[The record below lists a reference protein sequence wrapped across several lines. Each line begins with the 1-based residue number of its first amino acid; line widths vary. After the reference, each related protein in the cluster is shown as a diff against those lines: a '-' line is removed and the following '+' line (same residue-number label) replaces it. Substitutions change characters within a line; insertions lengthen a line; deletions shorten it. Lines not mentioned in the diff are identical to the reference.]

1 MPAKKNSK
9 KTSTAKKSTLS
20 VSKKQTSKLAADG
33 MKEMKKRGFKTPEE
47 YIAYIDK
54 KRGY

>member
-1 MPAKKNSK
+1 MPTKKNSK
-9 KTSTAKKSTLS
+9 KPASKKSSIS
-20 VSKKQTSKLAADG
+20 VSKKQVSKLAADG

-54 KRGY
+54 KKGY

>member
-1 MPAKKNSK
+1 MPAKKNAK
-9 KTSTAKKSTLS
+9 KPAAKKSSTS
-20 VSKKQTSKLAADG
+20 VSKKQVSKLAADG